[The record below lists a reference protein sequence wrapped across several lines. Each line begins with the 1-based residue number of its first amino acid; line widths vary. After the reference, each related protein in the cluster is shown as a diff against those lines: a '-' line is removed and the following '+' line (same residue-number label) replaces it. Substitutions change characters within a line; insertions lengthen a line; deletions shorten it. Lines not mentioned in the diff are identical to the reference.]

1 MILIHSADACMCVQK
16 IRSESSLSS
25 VSAQVMRIHSTTIT
39 RLYNLNCLPFTKQ
52 KLRKGNT
59 GLITPTPLSYRD
71 TLPVSRSDNQDSIFQ
86 LNLEQC
92 RGRDALIV
100 GVKGLMQSKCSHNIT
115 SFSSFVGKSQN

>member
-1 MILIHSADACMCVQK
+1 MCVQK

-25 VSAQVMRIHSTTIT
+25 VSAQVMRIHSTTMT
-39 RLYNLNCLPFTKQ
+39 RLYNLNFLPFTKQ

-100 GVKGLMQSKCSHNIT
+100 EVKGLMQSKCSHNIT